1 MKRRIAKML
10 TVPLLLLVFCT
21 IGASTAQAAK
31 PEKLVEHEVYEGPF
45 DGGWCKAVM
54 HGTMIVKGMIGDLYD
69 VKASMLQKFIL
80 YEYEGGPIVAV
91 LKLSLH
97 YVGTV
102 TTLEGGEDPTEAFY
116 TGKMVADVVL
126 NEIQEG
132 ILPPEKP
139 EDAHYVAWYEEG
151 DVVKYNGFGPLP
163 WQ

>member
-1 MKRRIAKML
+1 MKKHSAKM
-10 TVPLLLLVFCT
+10 VSIPLLILMLCSVG
-21 IGASTAQAAK
+21 ISTVQAVK
-31 PEKLVEHEVYEGPF
+31 PEKLVTHEVYEGPF

-97 YVGTV
+97 FVGTV

-151 DVVKYNGFGPLP
+151 IVVKYNGFGSLP
-163 WQ
+163 WK